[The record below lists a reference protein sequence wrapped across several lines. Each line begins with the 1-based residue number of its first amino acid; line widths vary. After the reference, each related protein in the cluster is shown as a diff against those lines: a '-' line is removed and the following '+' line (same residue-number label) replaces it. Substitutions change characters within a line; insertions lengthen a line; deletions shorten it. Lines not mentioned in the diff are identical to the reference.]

1 MTIAI
6 VTIFLLCY
14 VFIAL
19 EQPLKVNKAATALIA
34 GVILWVLYAMTES
47 QELVQEQLLKQLG
60 ETSEILFF
68 LIGAMTI
75 VELIDV
81 NGGFNIIT
89 NRISTTKKRRLFW
102 LIGFITFF
110 MSATLDNLTTAIV
123 MITLLSKIIPNYK
136 ERWVFASL
144 IIIAANAGG
153 AWSPI
158 GDVTTIM
165 LWVRGNVTTSMIIPQ
180 LFLPCLASFVVPL
193 WMATRWLK
201 GEIDPATKKLIASP
215 EPILC
220 APSRKERI
228 SIFILG
234 IGCLVSVPVFKTFT
248 HLPPYMGIL
257 LALGLMWVYTELM
270 YKRKNCIHSQIV
282 PRIPYVLRRIDM
294 PTLLFFLGILLSV
307 GALQA
312 SGVLSSVSMWLD
324 NTVHNAYAINMVVG

>member
-102 LIGFITFF
+102 LI
-110 MSATLDNLTTAIV
+110 
-123 MITLLSKIIPNYK
+123 
-136 ERWVFASL
+136 
-144 IIIAANAGG
+144 
-153 AWSPI
+153 
-158 GDVTTIM
+158 
-165 LWVRGNVTTSMIIPQ
+165 
-180 LFLPCLASFVVPL
+180 
-193 WMATRWLK
+193 
-201 GEIDPATKKLIASP
+201 
-215 EPILC
+215 
-220 APSRKERI
+220 
-228 SIFILG
+228 
-234 IGCLVSVPVFKTFT
+234 
-248 HLPPYMGIL
+248 
-257 LALGLMWVYTELM
+257 
-270 YKRKNCIHSQIV
+270 
-282 PRIPYVLRRIDM
+282 
-294 PTLLFFLGILLSV
+294 
-307 GALQA
+307 
-312 SGVLSSVSMWLD
+312 
-324 NTVHNAYAINMVVG
+324 